1 MVVAEVEVVVVVVS
15 EVVVVAEV
23 IVVLAAQTICLMKGM
38 LLIDVCRKNYNHPAI
53 FFLNQ
58 PKLYVLA

>member
-1 MVVAEVEVVVVVVS
+1 MVVAEVEVVVVS

-23 IVVLAAQTICLMKGM
+23 IVVLAAQTICLMKG
-38 LLIDVCRKNYNHPAI
+38 RFFI
-53 FFLNQ
+53 FFNH